1 MGCGNKEKVTNN
13 IKITE
18 WVNHFKTV
26 FRSNEDPENEY
37 YRVDVDLSDQRE
49 HELNKEISE
58 EEINR
63 AITKLKSG
71 KASGIDEIS
80 AEMLKNC
87 NNEIKHF
94 LVKLF
99 NVIFNK
105 GIYPHMWS
113 KAIII
118 PIYKKGNPENADNYR
133 GVSLLSILSKCY
145 TSILNARLY
154 SWLEDNNLISEN
166 QAGFRKKYS
175 TVDQIFTLYATV
187 QKCMS
192 RKGRKLYVAFV
203 DFKKAFDSVRHD
215 RLLECIRNEG
225 VKGKF
230 FASLSAMYESLLS
243 CIRVNGHLSE
253 YFECPVG
260 VRQGCVLSPTLF
272 SLFINQLAND
282 MCERGKHG
290 IQLLPDIM
298 DICILLFADD
308 VVLLSATP
316 SGLQHQ
322 LNILQSCCDK
332 MIE

>member
-215 RLLECIRNEG
+215 RLLECIRHEG
-225 VKGKF
+225 VKGTK
-230 FASLSAMYESLLS
+230 MLL
-243 CIRVNGHLSE
+243 CQLCMNLYCHV
-253 YFECPVG
+253 FE
-260 VRQGCVLSPTLF
+260 
-272 SLFINQLAND
+272 
-282 MCERGKHG
+282 
-290 IQLLPDIM
+290 
-298 DICILLFADD
+298 
-308 VVLLSATP
+308 
-316 SGLQHQ
+316 
-322 LNILQSCCDK
+322 
-332 MIE
+332 

>member
-1 MGCGNKEKVTNN
+1 
-13 IKITE
+13 
-18 WVNHFKTV
+18 
-26 FRSNEDPENEY
+26 
-37 YRVDVDLSDQRE
+37 
-49 HELNKEISE
+49 
-58 EEINR
+58 
-63 AITKLKSG
+63 
-71 KASGIDEIS
+71 
-80 AEMLKNC
+80 
-87 NNEIKHF
+87 
-94 LVKLF
+94 
-99 NVIFNK
+99 
-105 GIYPHMWS
+105 
-113 KAIII
+113 
-118 PIYKKGNPENADNYR
+118 
-133 GVSLLSILSKCY
+133 
-145 TSILNARLY
+145 
-154 SWLEDNNLISEN
+154 
-166 QAGFRKKYS
+166 
-175 TVDQIFTLYATV
+175 
-187 QKCMS
+187 MS

-225 VKGKF
+225 VKGKCC
-230 FASLSAMYESLLS
+230 ASLSAMYESLLS

-298 DICILLFADD
+298 EIFILLFADD

-332 MIE
+332 MKLSVNIDKTKVMVFRKGGFLGKHECWFYNGSKLEVVNK